1 MGISEKRMRDILGS
15 EIQVSDIVDQR
26 LQETYLLLENTEN
39 RPVGLNRRKNRRKN
53 FRAAAVAAV
62 IVCLGIPSVVYASVK
77 SGFFE
82 GMFGNDTKKSTDVIH
97 TEIDNGKGGTT
108 AVDIPSKEYV
118 PVDPQKAENMIGQW
132 VMDEPVVTKI
142 GRHTLTVQ
150 SFACDKHAAFMY
162 FTLEREGGVTAL
174 AGNMDTNLTKGA
186 YFTEDADFYFRVEAS
201 GEITGADNIYV
212 DAERSTGDK
221 LYCSSYILWP
231 EGLKEGDSIELVIDK
246 YPGAARE
253 LYAMTDEEK
262 AQEWQEQ
269 IKTERI
275 PLTIKGQIPVQCI
288 DLGNDG
294 FIEYSPVS
302 ICVDMSKGLGL
313 SEEEAGDPYYM
324 KHLEIKYKDGSSY
337 VIQDDTENINNSGYV
352 LGTEEG
358 YKTAF
363 NRLVDT
369 DQIAEIIVNDVS
381 FPAQQ

>member
-1 MGISEKRMRDILGS
+1 MGISEKNVRDILGS
-15 EIQVSDIVDQR
+15 EIQISEIVDQR
-26 LQETYLLLENTEN
+26 LQETYLLLEN
-39 RPVGLNRRKNRRKN
+39 
-53 FRAAAVAAV
+53 
-62 IVCLGIPSVVYASVK
+62 
-77 SGFFE
+77 
-82 GMFGNDTKKSTDVIH
+82 VIH
-97 TEIDNGKGGTT
+97 AEIDNGKGGTT

-118 PVDPQKAENMIGQW
+118 PVDPEKAENMIGQW

-142 GRHTLTVQ
+142 GGHTLTVQ

-212 DAERSTGDK
+212 DMERSTGDK

-275 PLTIKGQIPVQCI
+275 PLTSKGQIPVQCI

-302 ICVDMSKGLGL
+302 ICVDMSKGLG
-313 SEEEAGDPYYM
+313 
-324 KHLEIKYKDGSSY
+324 
-337 VIQDDTENINNSGYV
+337 YV
-352 LGTEEG
+352 LGTDEG

>member
-1 MGISEKRMRDILGS
+1 MGISEKNVRDILGS
-15 EIQVSDIVDQR
+15 EIQISEIVDQR

-39 RPVGLNRRKNRRKN
+39 KPAGLKRRKNRRKN
-53 FRAAAVAAV
+53 FYAAAAVV
-62 IVCLGIPSVVYASVK
+62 IVCIGIPSVVYASVK

-97 TEIDNGKGGTT
+97 AEIDNGKGGTT

-118 PVDPQKAENMIGQW
+118 PVDPEKAENMIGQW

-142 GRHTLTVQ
+142 GGHTLTVQ

-212 DAERSTGDK
+212 DMERSTGDK

-275 PLTIKGQIPVQCI
+275 PLTSKGQIPVQCI
-288 DLGNDG
+288 DLGMTDLSNIPL
-294 FIEYSPVS
+294 FPSVS
-302 ICVDMSKGLGL
+302 ICQRGWDSQKKR
-313 SEEEAGDPYYM
+313 P
-324 KHLEIKYKDGSSY
+324 EIP
-337 VIQDDTENINNSGYV
+337 
-352 LGTEEG
+352 
-358 YKTAF
+358 
-363 NRLVDT
+363 
-369 DQIAEIIVNDVS
+369 II
-381 FPAQQ
+381 